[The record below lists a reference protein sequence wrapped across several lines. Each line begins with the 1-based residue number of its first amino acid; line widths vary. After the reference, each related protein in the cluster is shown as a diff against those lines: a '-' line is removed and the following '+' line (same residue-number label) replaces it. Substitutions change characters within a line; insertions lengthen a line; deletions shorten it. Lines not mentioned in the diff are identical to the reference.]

1 MKIGILTYQYA
12 MNYGALLQAYA
23 LKTYLESLKY
33 EVEILN
39 YDTSYLYNQQRSMK
53 SKIISK
59 AWSVVRDILGGRKK
73 RIKFEKFRINY
84 LKLNN
89 PILTSSYSLKEYLK
103 NKDFDAFIVGSDQV
117 WNPEI
122 NGKDFT
128 YYLDFVTDKIKISY
142 AASFGVS
149 SLDEKLTEQIIELLN
164 TFNAI
169 SIREKT
175 GLNIIKGLKKKAVV
189 VLDPVF
195 LPEIDIWNTL
205 IKGEKAVSEKYL
217 LCYVMPGDKVLEKK
231 IEKMAEEYKK
241 LRGNKVIYLGRKEYK
256 RFKND
261 GKDYVSADPIE
272 FINLFKNA
280 DYIITNSFH
289 GTAFSIIFNK
299 SFYSFVNTKISGKRQ
314 LSSRVIDLLEE
325 LQLNSRLIDVVDTC
339 DFSLGIEYE
348 TVNTKLKKMQEFS
361 RIFLIDALKQEKLEV

>member
-84 LKLNN
+84 LKLDN

-149 SLDEKLTEQIIELLN
+149 SLDEKLTAQIIELLN
-164 TFNAI
+164 AFNAI

-175 GLNIIKGLKKKAVV
+175 GLNIIKGLKKRAVV

-195 LPEIDIWNTL
+195 LPEIDTWNAL
-205 IKGEKAVSEKYL
+205 VEGKKAVSEKYL

-231 IEKMAEEYKK
+231 IEKMAEEYKEM
-241 LRGNKVIYLGRKEYK
+241 RGNKVIYLGRKEYK

-325 LQLNSRLIDVVDTC
+325 LQLNSRLIDVLDTC
-339 DFSLGIEYE
+339 DFSLGVEYE
-348 TVNTKLKKMQEFS
+348 TVNAKLKKMQEFS